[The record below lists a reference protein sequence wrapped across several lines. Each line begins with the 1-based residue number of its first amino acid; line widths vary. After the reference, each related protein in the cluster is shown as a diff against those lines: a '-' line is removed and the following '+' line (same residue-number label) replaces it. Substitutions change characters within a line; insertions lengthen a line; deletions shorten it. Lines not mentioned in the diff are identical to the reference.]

1 MMRVNQARR
10 WLALAGS
17 AVLLAVGAGHLRVQ
31 AQATGAA
38 PTAAPLLTPGAQS
51 RIAACNACHGA
62 QGVSTQPHTPS
73 LAAQPK
79 TFLENRMVLIR
90 EGMSPIAAMKG
101 QLEGLSD
108 PDLISLAM
116 FYAALPAPTPRPA
129 EGPARDA
136 ARAARGAAVAERALC
151 GSCHVGNY
159 SGRDQSPR
167 LAGQREDYLLASMRE
182 FAAGKAVGRDTLMT
196 NALLGLS
203 DGDLMDL
210 AHHLATLGR

>member
-1 MMRVNQARR
+1 MRVSEVRG

-17 AVLLAVGAGHLRVQ
+17 LMLLAVGASHLRVH
-31 AQATGAA
+31 AQAAGAA
-38 PTAAPLLTPGAQS
+38 PAAWLTPGAQG
-51 RIAACNACHGA
+51 RIASCSACHGA
-62 QGVSTQPHTPS
+62 QGVSNQPNTPS

-108 PDLISLAM
+108 PDLISLATY
-116 FYAALPAPTPRPA
+116 YAALPAPTPRPA
-129 EGPARDA
+129 EGPSRDA

-151 GSCHVGNY
+151 GSCHAGDY
-159 SGRDQSPR
+159 SGREQSPR

-203 DGDLMDL
+203 DGDLVDL